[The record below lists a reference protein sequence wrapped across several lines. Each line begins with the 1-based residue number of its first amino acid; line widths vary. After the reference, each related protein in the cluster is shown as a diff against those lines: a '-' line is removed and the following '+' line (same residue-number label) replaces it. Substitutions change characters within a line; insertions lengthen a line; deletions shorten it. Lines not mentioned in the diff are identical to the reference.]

1 MTTLYTGLAEFT
13 SPQPSNN
20 PLPSNSDRIFIGH
33 VLDVIKDSGSLGYD
47 GPETIGAIRVRDIAT
62 QYNLAESTITKYA
75 RPLDRTNYR
84 LPLPGEQV
92 ICVRAFGM
100 QLLGKFVGQA
110 YYLGVVTSNTNTT
123 NNIMPF
129 LGTDVTHINPNKLF
143 PSLEVESK
151 RFAKK
156 IDHNLDVVAK
166 KQSIQK
172 LREGDKIL
180 EGRFGGSLKFSST
193 INNVAQPFS
202 KNQSLDGDPILILK
216 NNRRTSDGL
225 VIVDDDINEDDSS
238 IYLTTTQTAPI
249 ELACSSKMKSW
260 NIDITTGETK
270 SSKEDPSVIYQKVV
284 DVTKPITEEYTI

>member
-1 MTTLYTGLAEFT
+1 MTTVFTGFAEFT
-13 SPQPSNN
+13 SQQPSNTT
-20 PLPSNSDRIFIGH
+20 PPTNSDRIFIGH
-33 VLDVIKDSGSLGYD
+33 VLDVIKDSDSLGYD
-47 GPETIGAIRVRDIAT
+47 GPETIGAIRVRDVAS
-62 QYNLAESTITKYA
+62 QYNVAEASIERYA
-75 RPLDRTNYR
+75 QPLDRTNYR

-100 QLLGKFVGQA
+100 RVLGKFISQA
-110 YYLGVVTSNTNTT
+110 YYLGVVTSGANTT

-129 LGTDVTHINPNKLF
+129 LGTDVKHIDPNKLF
-143 PSLEVESK
+143 PNLEVESK

-156 IDHNLDVVAK
+156 VNHNLDVVAK

-193 INNVAQPFS
+193 INSVAQPFS

-260 NIDITTGETK
+260 NVDIITGETK
-270 SSKEDPSVIYQKVV
+270 SSKEDPSVIYQKVL